1 MMNLSKDNTNSNS
14 SKFSEESENI
24 DEDIPSSH
32 QVCVL
37 VANISLTDSNY
48 IRYDRACGLNI
59 VFNQFNRMRNL
70 WMG

>member
-1 MMNLSKDNTNSNS
+1 MMNSSKDNMNSNS

-37 VANISLTDSNY
+37 EAIIIRSHSNL
-48 IRYDRACGLNI
+48 IDMTERVG
-59 VFNQFNRMRNL
+59 
-70 WMG
+70 